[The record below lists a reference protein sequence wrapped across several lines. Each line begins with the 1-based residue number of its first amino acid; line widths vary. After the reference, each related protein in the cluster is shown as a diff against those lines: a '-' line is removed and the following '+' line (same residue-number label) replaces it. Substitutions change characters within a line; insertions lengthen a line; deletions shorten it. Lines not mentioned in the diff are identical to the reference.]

1 MKGDRLKSS
10 SDRLAATTA
19 VGNALGRV
27 LCLAVLLLSC
37 GSSLVWAE
45 LPSLRL
51 DRITPLGA
59 AAGSTVE
66 LEVTAADAEGDLQLW
81 FDHPGFKAVPLDGEP
96 PKPGRFKVTIGA
108 DVPEGTYDVRL
119 LGRFGISSPRLFA
132 VATGLADLPEKEP
145 NDIPI
150 QANAVPL
157 NVAVAGSSDNNG
169 QDYFRFAARQ
179 GQRLTFDCQATRLD
193 SELDATLMVVDA
205 AGAIVASNA
214 DYRGRDPT
222 IDFICPAD
230 GEYLLEIH
238 DLSYRGG
245 NPYRLLITDR
255 PYIEN
260 VFPRAVEPG
269 KPIELV
275 ALGYNF
281 GSAGQPAPWQ
291 IDGRPLEEYRFTV
304 TPPNS
309 AEAISNFQFLE
320 HPTGHSV
327 LPTAATCTLAGF
339 QVRVPLAPASSPAA
353 TLVFAGGPVTLE
365 QEPNNETNKPQRL
378 SLPAT
383 VSGRFDA
390 PRDAD
395 WFEFTADEE
404 GSYEIQ
410 VFSERIAGQADPYVA
425 LVDEGGNRVQEFDDF
440 GHRIAAFDGH
450 LRDPVGMVNLAKG
463 KTYRLLVQ
471 DRYGRGGARY
481 QYVLSLGRARPD
493 FFAAAIH
500 GANPGPAGI
509 NVRQGGATYLDIVI
523 HRQGGFGEP
532 ITITAEGLPPGVHA
546 IPVTV
551 PGDTRVPFV
560 LWADAD
566 APASTAV
573 VRLVATGAAGGPPPE
588 APRSPPPET
597 LRREVR
603 PYTRVWSIANI
614 SSSRPTREMVVAVR
628 ETAPY
633 MVRIVPER
641 ASVTAGGKLELK
653 LEAAR
658 YWSDFTAPIRV
669 IGLSLPGGFNLAEVE
684 IAAGKTEATCIV
696 EVGNMRSGD
705 YTLTLL
711 GQAQVPFNKD
721 TASKERPNTLVSMP
735 SRPVTITV
743 LPPEQKK

>member
-1 MKGDRLKSS
+1 MPTLRIL
-10 SDRLAATTA
+10 LALL
-19 VGNALGRV
+19 AL
-27 LCLAVLLLSC
+27 C
-37 GSSLVWAE
+37 GAGPARAE
-45 LPSLRL
+45 LPSIRL
-51 DRITPLGA
+51 DRIQPLGA

-66 LEVTAADAEGDLQLW
+66 LEVTAADAEGEEQLW
-81 FDHPGFKAVPLDGEP
+81 FDHPGIKAQRL
-96 PKPGRFKVTIGA
+96 KPGHFQVTIAA

-119 LGRFGISSPRLFA
+119 LGRFGVSSPRLFA
-132 VATGLADLPEKEP
+132 VATGLVDLAEKEP
-145 NDIPI
+145 NNVP
-150 QANAVPL
+150 AEAGAVPI

-169 QDYFRFAARQ
+169 QDYFRFTAGQ

-193 SELDATLMVVDA
+193 SELDASLTVVDA
-205 AGAIVASNA
+205 GGAIVASNA

-222 IDFICPAD
+222 IDFISRAD
-230 GEYLLEIH
+230 GEYFVEIH

-245 NPYRLLITDR
+245 YPYRLLITDR
-255 PYIEN
+255 PYVEN
-260 VFPRAVEPG
+260 VFPRAVEHG
-269 KPIELV
+269 KPVELT

-281 GSAGQPAPWQ
+281 GSAGRPSPWQ

-304 TPPNS
+304 TPATR
-309 AEAISNFQFLE
+309 AEAPGTFRFLE

-353 TLVFAGGPVTLE
+353 TLVFAEGPVTLE
-365 QEPNNETNKPQRL
+365 REPNNEAKMPQPL
-378 SLPAT
+378 VLPAT

-395 WFEFTADEE
+395 WFAFTADDD

-425 LVDEGGNRVQEFDDF
+425 LVDEGDNRLQELDDF
-440 GHRIAAFDGH
+440 GQRVAAFDGH

-481 QYVLSLGRARPD
+481 QYVLSLRRARPD

-509 NVRQGGATYLDIVI
+509 NVRQGGATYLDVVI
-523 HRQGGFGEP
+523 HRQGGYGEP
-532 ITITAEGLPPGVHA
+532 ITITAEGLPPGLHA
-546 IPVTV
+546 APVTV
-551 PGDTRVPFV
+551 PSDTRVPFV
-560 LWADAD
+560 LWADVD
-566 APASTAV
+566 APANSAV
-573 VRLVATGAAGGPPPE
+573 ARLVATGAQGE
-588 APRSPPPET
+588 TT

-603 PYTRVWSIANI
+603 PYTRVWSVANV
-614 SSSRPTREMVVAVR
+614 SSSRPTRDLVVAVR

-641 ASVTAGGKLELK
+641 ASVMVGGKLEFK
-653 LEAAR
+653 LEASR
-658 YWSDFTAPIRV
+658 HWPDFTAPIRV
-669 IGLSLPGGFNLAEVE
+669 IGLSLPGGFNLAEAE
-684 IAAGKTEATCIV
+684 IPEGKSEGTCV
-696 EVGNMRSGD
+696 VQVGNMRPGD

-711 GQAQVPFNKD
+711 AQAQVPFNKD
-721 TASKERPNTLVSMP
+721 PAAKERPNTLVSMP
-735 SRPVTITV
+735 SQPVTITV
-743 LPPEQKK
+743 LPEQKK